1 MPHLQ
6 NLITFITNTLP
17 TPVLVALIYRLGILH
32 CASLILP
39 TIGADSWEAE
49 AGVDDSWND
58 RPTSALT
65 RLLLTYRQA
74 IFIMV
79 FSHLLCTCSQSCIH
93 FNLTVYLVLDPS
105 SQVWWRWMSVFFTL
119 ALWAVELF
127 VSTDGDDVKEWKVE

>member
-1 MPHLQ
+1 MRTFQSFNCKVSQFHSTPLLGNILPHLQ

-17 TPVLVALIYRLGILH
+17 TPVLVALLYRLGILH

-49 AGVDDSWND
+49 AGVDDSWSD

-79 FSHLLCTCSQSCIH
+79 FSHLLCT
-93 FNLTVYLVLDPS
+93 LLVPVLLS
-105 SQVWWRWMSVFFTL
+105 ES
-119 ALWAVELF
+119 
-127 VSTDGDDVKEWKVE
+127 DGSFSA